1 MVESAKSVYEMSEM
15 DQILFKILST
25 LLIYTSEDTGIISSK
40 YMYYHL
46 LLGKK
51 IEAEIVSNSVKV
63 THLVSS

>member
-1 MVESAKSVYEMSEM
+1 MVESTKSVYEMIKM

-25 LLIYTSEDTGIISSK
+25 LLIYTIEDTGIISSK
-40 YMYYHL
+40 YMHYHL

-51 IEAEIVSNSVKV
+51 TEAEIVSNSAKV